1 MTTPSDSRSFSRRDE
16 NARDN
21 GHQDRPNEG
30 ERFAMERVGRAAD
43 PDGWEGD
50 RQARSPVLPPDRP
63 SVDRLRGP
71 QGGPE
76 EDVADVSS
84 DPEIRGAFESPWEMY
99 ARRRGQAGQIAQSGQ
114 RGEEGPGRP
123 PGQAR
128 SAGPSRAGRRWYR
141 EPLTVTDLMTRDVK
155 TVPRDASVA
164 DIATLM
170 RDEDVGVV
178 PVVDE
183 SGCLAGI
190 VTDRDIVI
198 RGLAG
203 PNATPPN
210 EQQALDLASRD
221 VDAVSPRDSI
231 TSVLEL
237 MGRRQIRRAPV
248 IGENRR
254 LVGMISLGDIA
265 SRADYDEELQEALQE
280 ISARR
285 SFWSRIWR

>member
-1 MTTPSDSRSFSRRDE
+1 MTPSENRSFNRRDE
-16 NARDN
+16 SARDN
-21 GHQDRPNEG
+21 GHQHRPDER
-30 ERFAMERVGRAAD
+30 ERFAMERLGHAAD
-43 PDGWEGD
+43 PDGWEGEHQ
-50 RQARSPVLPPDRP
+50 REPRARPSFGGRFSPDRA
-63 SVDRLRGP
+63 RLP
-71 QGGPE
+71 QGGAE
-76 EDVADVSS
+76 EELSS
-84 DPEIRGAFESPWEMY
+84 DPGPGARGPFESPWEMY
-99 ARRRGQAGQIAQSGQ
+99 ARRRGDESQGQQSGN
-114 RGEEGPGRP
+114 RSRSPGR
-123 PGQAR
+123 
-128 SAGPSRAGRRWYR
+128 WFR

-155 TVPRDASVA
+155 TVSREASVA
-164 DIATLM
+164 DVAAVM

-190 VTDRDIVI
+190 ITDRDIVI
-198 RGLAG
+198 RALAG
-203 PNATPPN
+203 QDPTQARD
-210 EQQALDLASRD
+210 QRALDLASRD

-231 TSVLEL
+231 SSVLEL

>member
-1 MTTPSDSRSFSRRDE
+1 
-16 NARDN
+16 
-21 GHQDRPNEG
+21 
-30 ERFAMERVGRAAD
+30 
-43 PDGWEGD
+43 
-50 RQARSPVLPPDRP
+50 
-63 SVDRLRGP
+63 
-71 QGGPE
+71 
-76 EDVADVSS
+76 
-84 DPEIRGAFESPWEMY
+84 
-99 ARRRGQAGQIAQSGQ
+99 
-114 RGEEGPGRP
+114 
-123 PGQAR
+123 
-128 SAGPSRAGRRWYR
+128 
-141 EPLTVTDLMTRDVK
+141 MTRDVK

-164 DIATLM
+164 DVAALM

-183 SGCLAGI
+183 SGCLAGVI
-190 VTDRDIVI
+190 TDRDIVI

-203 PNATPPN
+203 PNATPGG
-210 EQQALDLASRD
+210 EQRALDLASRD
-221 VDAVSPRDSI
+221 VDAVSPGDSI
-231 TSVLEL
+231 SSVLEL

>member
-1 MTTPSDSRSFSRRDE
+1 MTPSESRPFSRRDE
-16 NARDN
+16 GARDN
-21 GHQDRPNEG
+21 GHHNRPDER

-43 PDGWEGD
+43 PDGWEGE
-50 RQARSPVLPPDRP
+50 RESRSRSPDIDRSP
-63 SVDRLRGP
+63 LDRLRRP
-71 QGGPE
+71 PGGGSE
-76 EDVADVSS
+76 EDLSS
-84 DPEIRGAFESPWEMY
+84 DPGRGAFESPWEVY
-99 ARRRGQAGQIAQSGQ
+99 ARRRGQDHGQDRGQ
-114 RGEEGPGRP
+114 EGGGGQVRRQGR
-123 PGQAR
+123 
-128 SAGPSRAGRRWYR
+128 WVR

-155 TVPRDASVA
+155 TVARDASVA
-164 DIATLM
+164 DVATLM

-178 PVVDE
+178 PIVDE
-183 SGCLAGI
+183 SGGLAGI

-198 RGLAG
+198 RALAG
-203 PNATPPN
+203 QNATSPG
-210 EQQALDLASRD
+210 EQRALDLASRD